1 MSLRNKAAALVLA
14 AIAGSA
20 IAVGFLGNAP
30 NKSEHRAST
39 NHAAVEPE
47 PGAAARNAAHATLPS
62 LVDDDDKEVETP
74 AATATETRFVGPERH
89 EVSSDGVVMH
99 TRALSPGYAHH
110 AVDAVNLDEIEP
122 EPEPAPAP
130 ARPSLPPGRT
140 PVDPREYGAASLREL
155 EAQVRTRLKIPSE
168 IRVELWTEVRNG
180 KRGLAIDTFPP
191 GPRGTERPL
200 AEPSEPQRGG

>member
-30 NKSEHRAST
+30 KKSERHTST
-39 NHAAVEPE
+39 NNTAAAPE
-47 PGAAARNAAHATLPS
+47 PRAAARNAAHATLPS

-74 AATATETRFVGPERH
+74 PATETRFVGPERQ
-89 EVSSDGVVMH
+89 EMSGEGVVIH
-99 TRALSPGYAHH
+99 TRALAPGYAHH
-110 AVDAVNLDEIEP
+110 AVDTVDLDEVEP
-122 EPEPAPAP
+122 EPEPAP

-140 PVDPREYGAASLREL
+140 PVDPREFGAASLAEL
-155 EAQVRTRLKIPSE
+155 EAQVRTRLRIPSE
-168 IRVELWTEVRNG
+168 IKVELWTEVRNG

-191 GPRGTERPL
+191 GPRGTEQLVREL
-200 AEPSEPQRGG
+200 SSEPQRGG